1 MPALVA
7 NAVVALSWVGF
18 MVALFSAHM
27 LAAPP
32 QLFDPQASKILGRWL
47 YLTYQS
53 NILCSLYLSA
63 ALVDGLLLD
72 GLYSQPL
79 VTLCKRQRAQTD
91 TKPLLFSFSR
101 V

>member
-18 MVALFSAHM
+18 MIALFSAHM

-53 NILCSLYLSA
+53 NILCSLYFSA
-63 ALVDGLLLD
+63 ALVDGLVLD
-72 GLYSQPL
+72 GLYHQPMM
-79 VTLCKRQRAQTD
+79 TLCKHQRAQTD